1 MRHPYFEL
9 DLATRGTHPIGHAH
23 RIIAANFVTP
33 HLDNCRRQT
42 GGIAVEGRRKGTRI
56 SAGEIMAHEL
66 RCPFDAHQRVSRG
79 VQPELGPG
87 QREIGLRR
95 QCDVRGR
102 QWKASVTQSQQQ

>member
-56 SAGEIMAHEL
+56 SAG
-66 RCPFDAHQRVSRG
+66 G

-95 QCDVRGR
+95 QFS
-102 QWKASVTQSQQQ
+102 AYSIAVTPD

>member
-56 SAGEIMAHEL
+56 SAGERDIREQAGN
-66 RCPFDAHQRVSRG
+66 RSTA
-79 VQPELGPG
+79 LGRAPPM
-87 QREIGLRR
+87 R
-95 QCDVRGR
+95 
-102 QWKASVTQSQQQ
+102 